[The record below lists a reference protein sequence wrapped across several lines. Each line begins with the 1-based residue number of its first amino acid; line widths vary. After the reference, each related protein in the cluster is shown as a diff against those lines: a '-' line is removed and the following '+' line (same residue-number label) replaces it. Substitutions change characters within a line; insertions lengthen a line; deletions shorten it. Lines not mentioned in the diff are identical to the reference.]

1 MLERAADSATLSNMC
16 STKGERLARLSQAID
31 DLAAEGLVGL
41 PPETLVERVAGI
53 WSLVEGIDPE
63 IARRRTRYTTP
74 HC

>member
-1 MLERAADSATLSNMC
+1 MC
-16 STKGERLARLSQAID
+16 STHGERMARLTQAID
-31 DLAAEGLVGL
+31 DLAAEGLAGL

-74 HC
+74 DT

>member
-1 MLERAADSATLSNMC
+1 MC
-16 STKGERLARLSQAID
+16 SNKGERLARLAQAID

-63 IARRRTRYTTP
+63 IARRRTRYTIP
-74 HC
+74 DC

>member
-1 MLERAADSATLSNMC
+1 MC
-16 STKGERLARLSQAID
+16 STHGERMARLTQAID
-31 DLAAEGLVGL
+31 DLAAEGLAGL

-74 HC
+74 EN

>member
-1 MLERAADSATLSNMC
+1 MC
-16 STKGERLARLSQAID
+16 SNKGERLARLAQAID

-63 IARRRTRYTTP
+63 IARRRTRYTTTD
-74 HC
+74 C